1 MDDDSGFVRGGAAW
15 VLGNIG
21 DKRAIEPLKKALND
35 ESSYVK
41 RVAEKFLKKL
51 EEYKINLLKF
61 LSKNFYNSIL
71 YIKFLVSKLFKFS

>member
-15 VLGNIG
+15 ALGNIG

-51 EEYKINLLKF
+51 E
-61 LSKNFYNSIL
+61 
-71 YIKFLVSKLFKFS
+71 